1 MPTSVREEDT
11 VRIVFVGGGETATK
25 TTELLIQRG
34 HEVVIIDEDP
44 KRLEVLTERLDC
56 SFLEGDGSKPHI
68 LEQAGPELTDVLF
81 CLSGSDQD
89 NIIASLVG
97 RSMGFKRVIT
107 RIEDGAFENVCYELG
122 LKDVVI
128 PSRTISHYLSDMAE
142 GLTSFELSSMIKDE
156 ARLFTFVVG
165 EDDTGTVGDLEL
177 PEDADVICYYRN
189 GRFSLV
195 GEDDTLNEGDEVVIL
210 THSENLNGLRERW
223 QPAAADELEK

>member
-1 MPTSVREEDT
+1 M
-11 VRIVFVGGGETATK
+11 RIVLVGGGETTRK

-44 KRLEVLTERLDC
+44 ERLEVLAGHLDC
-56 SFLEGDGSKPHI
+56 SFLEGDGSKPDI
-68 LEQAGPELTDVLF
+68 LEQAGPKLTDVLF

-97 RSMGFKRVIT
+97 RSMGVKRVIT

-122 LKDVVI
+122 LEDVVI

-142 GLTSFELSSMIKDE
+142 GRTSFELSSMIKDE

-165 EDDTGTVGDLEL
+165 EDDTGTIGDLEL
-177 PEDADVICYYRN
+177 PENASVICYYRN

-195 GEDDTLNEGDEVVIL
+195 GEDDSLKQGDEVVIL
-210 THSENLNGLRERW
+210 TYSENLNGLRERW
-223 QPAAADELEK
+223 QPVTADELEE